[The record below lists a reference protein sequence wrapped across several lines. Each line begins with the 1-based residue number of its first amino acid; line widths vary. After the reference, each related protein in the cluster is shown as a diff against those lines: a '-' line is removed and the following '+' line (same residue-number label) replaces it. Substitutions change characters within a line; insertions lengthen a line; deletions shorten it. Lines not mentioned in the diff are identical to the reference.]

1 MLFDSHA
8 HINSEKYNK
17 NREEIAGWI
26 ENSEVAY
33 VMDVGCDLE
42 SSVMTVENVSKY
54 EWCYGAVGCHPH
66 EAKTMDEETILM
78 FKGLARKPKIK
89 AIGEIGLDYHYDHSP
104 RDVQQYW
111 FREQI
116 KLALE
121 LNMPIIIHDRE
132 ANNDTMQILKQEN
145 AFDTKVLLHC
155 YSGSAELAKEY
166 IKLGAT
172 ISIAGP
178 VTFKN
183 SRKAVEVVQAVPIE
197 KLLVETDSPY
207 LAPEPYR
214 GKMNMPMYVKHTA
227 MKIADIKGM
236 DYDEVAGITC
246 ENAKRFFNI
255 DD

>member
-8 HINSEKYNK
+8 HINSEKFNK
-17 NREEIAGWI
+17 NRAELAKWI
-26 ENSEVAY
+26 EESEVDY

-42 SSVMTVENVSKY
+42 SSMMTVKNVR
-54 EWCYGAVGCHPH
+54 EFDWCYGAVGCHPH
-66 EAKTMDEETILM
+66 EVKYMDDDVLKMI
-78 FKGLARKPKIK
+78 KGLAKKPKIQ

-121 LNMPIIIHDRE
+121 LDMPIIIHDRE

-166 IKLGAT
+166 VRLGAM

-178 VTFKN
+178 LTYKN
-183 SRKAVEVVQAVPIE
+183 SRRAVEVVQTVPIHR
-197 KLLVETDSPY
+197 LMVETDSPY

-214 GKMNMPMYVKHTA
+214 GKINMPMYVKQTA
-227 MKIADIKGM
+227 MKMAEIKGM
-236 DYDEVAGITC
+236 SYHEVAVITAA
-246 ENAKRFFNI
+246 NAKKFFNI
-255 DD
+255 PI